1 MNHHSKYILNLPDQ
15 TGITD
20 PLGVVKIT
28 SHDLEEMI
36 SFLANNH
43 HFYPEML
50 SEDDP
55 ILLKLNMFKTTIS
68 YLRGKEDYDLLYEI
82 INRQYRPSVIKDETI
97 GAFLFG
103 CMQQDYGDIDRGC
116 TIACLNSFNPDHQ
129 PLICSY
135 QLWLQL
141 PQELEIKGVKG
152 AQENMN
158 HQEENIRFK
167 LFHDGINTNQVQNE
181 LQVNGY
187 ILPDRPSRAII
198 YINLDFDGFREKE
211 LQFFGDHGVIMAEL
225 MIKDGSR
232 YKRVHPL
239 TLLGKLPQIN
249 TNGKTKPFQ
258 YKSGKDFTKNKF
270 GGVTSSILLEDGVYV
285 PFVTAY
291 KGHDQ
296 HTLAEPV
303 GDLKLEDVHQ
313 NGNYS
318 NYSNYK
324 HNDMNSFGSSKTTAF
339 KWIVLIIIII
349 IILLAWLY
357 SCRKNYNQR

>member
-36 SFLANNH
+36 SFLADNH

-50 SEDDP
+50 AEDDP
-55 ILLKLNMFKTTIS
+55 ILLKFNMFKTTIS

-82 INRQYRPSVIKDETI
+82 VNRQYRPSVIKDETI

-116 TIACLNSFNPDHQ
+116 TIACLNSFNQDHQ

-141 PQELEIKGVKG
+141 PEELALKGLQLPEGMDLKG
-152 AQENMN
+152 LHDNQD
-158 HQEENIRFK
+158 ENIRFK
-167 LFHDGINTNQVQNE
+167 LFHDGININQTQNDF
-181 LQVNGY
+181 QINGY
-187 ILPDRPSRAII
+187 LLPDRPSRAII
-198 YINLDFDGFREKE
+198 YINLDFDGFRENE

-239 TLLGKLPQIN
+239 TLLEKLPQIN
-249 TNGKTKPFQ
+249 TNGKTHPFQ
-258 YKSGKDFTKNKF
+258 YKSGEDFTKNKF

-291 KGHDQ
+291 KGHNQ
-296 HTLAEPV
+296 HTLVEPTEN
-303 GDLKLEDVHQ
+303 LKLDDIHQ
-313 NGNYS
+313 NSTDKYS
-318 NYSNYK
+318 
-324 HNDMNSFGSSKTTAF
+324 DMNSFGSNKTIPVG
-339 KWIVLIIIII
+339 WIVLIIILII
-349 IILLAWLY
+349 IILAGLY
-357 SCRKNYNQR
+357 LYQK